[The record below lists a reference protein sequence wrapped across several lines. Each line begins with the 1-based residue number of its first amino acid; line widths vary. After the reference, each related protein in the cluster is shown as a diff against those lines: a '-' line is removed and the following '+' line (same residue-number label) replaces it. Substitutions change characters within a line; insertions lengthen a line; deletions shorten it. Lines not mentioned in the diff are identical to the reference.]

1 VRRLARALRRRV
13 GGGDV
18 GITMIDVMVS
28 TVVMSFVL
36 LVFTTAMLQIY
47 RSTDRTQT
55 LSQAQSQVN
64 TAFLRLDT
72 QLRYAAA
79 ISKETTVNGDPYV
92 EYLTSNTGSR
102 VCAELRVHSGQLQ
115 QRTWTQP
122 PAPTVPGPGNETP
135 TKWVP
140 LASTVTAAT
149 FTFRDA
155 DDTANFQRLEISLR
169 TGTSATATRS
179 SRQTDITFTALN
191 TSLTTRGDTTE
202 CTELRAVP

>member
-1 VRRLARALRRRV
+1 MRRLARALRRRV
-13 GGGDV
+13 GGGDA

-47 RSTDRTQT
+47 RSTNRTQT

-102 VCAELRVHSGQLQ
+102 VCTELRVHSGQLQ

-122 PAPTVPGPGNETP
+122 PAPAVPGPGNETP

-191 TSLTTRGDTTE
+191 TSLTT
-202 CTELRAVP
+202 P